1 MAQKEIRRKSLWTYF
16 PSGPFCPARPVWY
29 NKSMRSFPWVR
40 WIGCVC
46 LLAALSGCAYHGRV
60 RRGLYLPLKTTQPI
74 EASILIISDKN
85 IPDKLTIT
93 DPTSSA
99 LYDFTLDVGDGTVV
113 AVTDALGT
121 LIARADAGPHTL
133 ENQYDFVADVKL
145 AGELTRSNCAGE
157 MIYLA
162 ARQNGL
168 CTQLSVTLRR
178 AGEKTPLGT
187 FSARRWSVFDK
198 PGAASVTRW
207 VNQHTLYLLS
217 PVLLPAYTQ
226 LQGAQLRRQF
236 ENHLTQLADELR
248 TEIAARP
255 DLFYPA
261 ATQTNA
267 PTR

>member
-1 MAQKEIRRKSLWTYF
+1 VLIRSI
-16 PSGPFCPARPVWY
+16 SC
-29 NKSMRSFPWVR
+29 
-40 WIGCVC
+40 IC

-60 RRGLYLPLKTTQPI
+60 RRGLYVAPKTTHPAD
-74 EASILIISDKN
+74 ASILIISDKN

-113 AVTDALGT
+113 AVTDALAT

-145 AGELTRSNCAGE
+145 ADELTRSNCAGE

-207 VNQHTLYLLS
+207 LNQHTLYLLS

-236 ENHLTQLADELR
+236 ENHLTEIVDEIR
-248 TEIAARP
+248 EEITARP
-255 DLFYPA
+255 ELFHPVKL
-261 ATQTNA
+261 QPDA